1 LWFFLV
7 CKKSALYG
15 RDGHILSP
23 VEYQRPF
30 HSIGNGESETMK
42 STREHILQ
50 TLLRHPRSTIV
61 ELAEAVGINPISV
74 RHHLNSL
81 YGESLVSSE
90 EERHGVGRPRMVYF
104 LTENGM
110 EKFPTR
116 YLRLTTRI
124 LTQMKGK
131 FPQPMV
137 SEMFREVA
145 NTMADEHA
153 SAMKGLNVEQR
164 LDMMRDLLA
173 DEGFVVEWE
182 KQGSQYLI
190 HEITCPYLQVG
201 QSHPEV
207 CTVDQTLISKMLAVP
222 ANKIQCILSGATH
235 CTYVV
240 QNLQ

>member
-1 LWFFLV
+1 
-7 CKKSALYG
+7 
-15 RDGHILSP
+15 
-23 VEYQRPF
+23 
-30 HSIGNGESETMK
+30 MK
-42 STREHILQ
+42 STRDRILQ
-50 TLLRHPRSTIV
+50 TMLRHPRSTIN

-74 RHHLNSL
+74 RHHLTNL
-81 YGESLVSSE
+81 QVDALVAAE
-90 EERHGVGRPRMVYF
+90 EERHGVGRPHLVYF
-104 LTENGM
+104 LTEGGL

-124 LTQMKGK
+124 LTQMKDK

-145 NTMADEHA
+145 ITMADEH
-153 SAMKGLNVEQR
+153 SAELKGLNVEER
-164 LDMMRDLLA
+164 LDVMKDLLA
-173 DEGFVVEWE
+173 EEGFVVEWE
-182 KQGSQYLI
+182 KNGEEYLI

-222 ANKIQCILSGATH
+222 ANKIQCILSGAAH

-240 QNLQ
+240 KNLAAVNN